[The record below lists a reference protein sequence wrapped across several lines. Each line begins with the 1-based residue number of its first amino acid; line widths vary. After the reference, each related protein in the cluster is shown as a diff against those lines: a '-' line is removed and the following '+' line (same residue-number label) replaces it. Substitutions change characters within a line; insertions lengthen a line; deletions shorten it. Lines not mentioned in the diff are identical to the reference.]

1 MKTVN
6 AHQRKIVLDT
16 SIPNCYNMYMKK
28 RWNVSKEMERIA
40 KCKKI
45 HKLYTDCKK
54 ELLHNQQ
61 LFLNSKKETLEK
73 ALEWA
78 R

>member
-1 MKTVN
+1 VC
-6 AHQRKIVLDT
+6 I
-16 SIPNCYNMYMKK
+16 
-28 RWNVSKEMERIA
+28 EMERIA

-78 R
+78 K